1 MTTIL
6 SIDVKK
12 VNMTEWLQMR
22 VLILIVEFDQSFV
35 V

>member
-12 VNMTEWLQMR
+12 VNMTERLQMR
-22 VLILIVEFDQSFV
+22 LLILVIEFDQSFIV
-35 V
+35 

>member
-12 VNMTEWLQMR
+12 VNMTERLQMR
-22 VLILIVEFDQSFV
+22 LLILVVEFDQSFIV
-35 V
+35 